1 MEERT
6 ATANRLNAAT
16 RRVEIFGDEVSSD
29 GRVERLRT
37 RAGFVIYR
45 IGARVLPFLP
55 GSLYLFADP
64 TAPPRSTGEG
74 TSPLKTRSTQSAER
88 TDDALRQA
96 SVETKLANV
105 ADSNVGSLNAA
116 NADVAAGFV
125 GAPAIRTN
133 PTEYWLIDAGSG
145 SDESNADLE
154 SAFRTIREEFEPG
167 FAPEKI
173 RRILLTHS
181 HIDHF
186 GGANELRRRT
196 GAEVWSHSF
205 ESRVVASFNEQACVS
220 NVRSFHFLREAG
232 VPEGEIPAILDGFGF
247 RPGRAKSTPVA
258 KTLFG
263 GETFG
268 ALKTFYLPG
277 HSPGHLAFQLD
288 DVILTGDLLLSKTLT
303 QIWPSRMTP
312 RTGVWNYIRSLRTLA
327 RIGERYER
335 AAGRKLVAL
344 PAHEA
349 PIFDVP
355 NRVRQVVR
363 GMERRNG
370 RLFALLEEAE
380 EPLTTLEIARRMY
393 WSGRP
398 NREFFAISDV
408 GARLEFLQ
416 QLGLISVANYDEIS
430 VANPALRFRNS
441 FPDAESAENTVEQIF
456 GVNGADDEPDSV
468 ERDANFGGD

>member
-6 ATANRLNAAT
+6 AANRLDAAT
-16 RRVEIFGDEVSSD
+16 RRVEIFGDDVSSD

-37 RAGFVIYR
+37 RSGFVIYR
-45 IGARVLPFLP
+45 IAARVLPILP
-55 GSLYLFADP
+55 GSIYLFADP
-64 TAPPRSTGEG
+64 TVPPRSAFARRT
-74 TSPLKTRSTQSAER
+74 TNAAVATQSVER
-88 TDDALRQA
+88 QGGESGTPEGEDGV
-96 SVETKLANV
+96 S
-105 ADSNVGSLNAA
+105 S
-116 NADVAAGFV
+116 
-125 GAPAIRTN
+125 APAIRTS
-133 PTEYWLIDAGSG
+133 PAEYWLVDAGSG

-154 SAFRTIREEFEPG
+154 SAFRTIREEFEPD

-196 GAEVWSHSF
+196 GAEVWAHSF
-205 ESRVVASFNEQACVS
+205 ESRVVSSFNEQACVS

-232 VPEGEIPAILDGFGF
+232 VPEAEISAILDGFGF

-258 KTLFG
+258 KTLLG
-263 GETFG
+263 GESFG

-303 QIWPSRMTP
+303 QIWPSRLTP
-312 RTGVWNYIRSLRTLA
+312 RTGVWNYVRSLRTLA

-363 GMERRNG
+363 GMERRNA

-408 GARLEFLQ
+408 GARVEFLQ

-430 VANPALRFRNS
+430 VAEPALRFRNS
-441 FPDAESAENTVEQIF
+441 FSDAESAENTVEQVF

-468 ERDANFGGD
+468 ERDANLGGD

>member
-6 ATANRLNAAT
+6 TAAANRLDAAT

-37 RAGFVIYR
+37 RSGFVIYR
-45 IGARVLPFLP
+45 IAARVLPILP
-55 GSLYLFADP
+55 GSIYLLADP
-64 TAPPRSTGEG
+64 TAPSRLAQSVG
-74 TSPLKTRSTQSAER
+74 KTE
-88 TDDALRQA
+88 
-96 SVETKLANV
+96 
-105 ADSNVGSLNAA
+105 
-116 NADVAAGFV
+116 VAAQGTEGES

-205 ESRVVASFNEQACVS
+205 ESRVVSSFNEQACVS

-232 VPEGEIPAILDGFGF
+232 VDEAEIPGILDGFGF

-258 KTLFG
+258 KTLLG

-327 RIGERYER
+327 RLGERYER

-370 RLFALLEEAE
+370 RLFALLDEAE

-416 QLGLISVANYDEIS
+416 QLGVISVANYDEIS

-441 FPDAESAENTVEQIF
+441 FPNAEAAENTVEQIF
-456 GVNGADDEPDSV
+456 GVNGADDESDSV
-468 ERDANFGGD
+468 ERDANLGGD

>member
-6 ATANRLNAAT
+6 TANRLNAAT
-16 RRVEIFGDEVSSD
+16 RRVEIFGDDVSSD

-55 GSLYLFADP
+55 GSIYLFADP
-64 TAPPRSTGEG
+64 TATPRSPAEG
-74 TSPLKTRSTQSAER
+74 ASTPKIRSTQSAEKPE
-88 TDDALRQA
+88 AN
-96 SVETKLANV
+96 ETETANV
-105 ADSNVGSLNAA
+105 ADLNADKTSGFSAETTA
-116 NADVAAGFV
+116 NAG

-133 PTEYWLIDAGSG
+133 STEYWLIDAGSG

-205 ESRVVASFNEQACVS
+205 ESRVVSSFNEQACVS

-232 VPEGEIPAILDGFGF
+232 VDETEIPGILDGFGF

-258 KTLFG
+258 KTLLG

-303 QIWPSRMTP
+303 QIWPTRMTP
-312 RTGVWNYIRSLRTLA
+312 RTGVWNYIRSLRALA
-327 RIGERYER
+327 RLGERYER
-335 AAGRKLVAL
+335 AFGRKLVAL

-408 GARLEFLQ
+408 AARLELLQ

-430 VANPALRFRNS
+430 VANPALRFRKS
-441 FPDAESAENTVEQIF
+441 FADAEAAENAVEQIF

-468 ERDANFGGD
+468 ERDANLGGD

>member
-6 ATANRLNAAT
+6 ATTANRLDAAT
-16 RRVEIFGDEVSSD
+16 RRVEIFGDNVSSD

-55 GSLYLFADP
+55 GSIYLFADP
-64 TAPPRSTGEG
+64 TAPPRSPGEG
-74 TSPLKTRSTQSAER
+74 APTQKIRSTQGAEKTEANETESATAADV
-88 TDDALRQA
+88 TDDKTNG
-96 SVETKLANV
+96 SNSETTANL
-105 ADSNVGSLNAA
+105 G
-116 NADVAAGFV
+116 

-205 ESRVVASFNEQACVS
+205 ESRVVSSFNEQACVS

-232 VPEGEIPAILDGFGF
+232 VPEAEIPGILDGFGF

-258 KTLFG
+258 KTLLG

-327 RIGERYER
+327 RIAERCER

-408 GARLEFLQ
+408 AARLELLQ

-430 VANPALRFRNS
+430 VANPELRFRNS
-441 FPDAESAENTVEQIF
+441 FADAEAAENAVEQIF

-468 ERDANFGGD
+468 ERDANLGGD

>member
-6 ATANRLNAAT
+6 ATTANRLDAAT
-16 RRVEIFGDEVSSD
+16 RRVEIFGDNVSSD

-55 GSLYLFADP
+55 GSIYLFADP
-64 TAPPRSTGEG
+64 TAPPQSPSEG
-74 TSPLKTRSTQSAER
+74 TSTQKIRSTQGAKKTEANETESA
-88 TDDALRQA
+88 TGVD
-96 SVETKLANV
+96 
-105 ADSNVGSLNAA
+105 LNADKTSGS
-116 NADVAAGFV
+116 NSERAASLGGV
-125 GAPAIRTN
+125 PAIRTN
-133 PTEYWLIDAGSG
+133 PTEYWLVDAGSG

-173 RRILLTHS
+173 KRILLTHS

-205 ESRVVASFNEQACVS
+205 ESRVVSSFNEQACVS

-232 VPEGEIPAILDGFGF
+232 VDEAEIPGILDGFGF

-258 KTLFG
+258 KTLLG

-303 QIWPSRMTP
+303 QIWPSRLTP
-312 RTGVWNYIRSLRTLA
+312 RTGVWNYIRSLRTLS
-327 RIGERYER
+327 RIGERCER
-335 AAGRKLVAL
+335 AVGRKLVAL

-370 RLFALLEEAE
+370 RLFALLDEAE

-408 GARLEFLQ
+408 AARLEFLQ

-430 VANPALRFRNS
+430 VASPELRFRNS
-441 FPDAESAENTVEQIF
+441 FADAEAAENAVEQIF
-456 GVNGADDEPDSV
+456 GVNGADDEADSV
-468 ERDANFGGD
+468 ERDANLGGD

>member
-6 ATANRLNAAT
+6 AAANRLDAAT
-16 RRVEIFGDEVSSD
+16 RRVEIFGDDVSSD

-37 RAGFVIYR
+37 RSGFVIYR
-45 IGARVLPFLP
+45 IAARVLPILP
-55 GSLYLFADP
+55 GSIYLFADP
-64 TAPPRSTGEG
+64 TASPRSTFADSTAARSVE
-74 TSPLKTRSTQSAER
+74 KT
-88 TDDALRQA
+88 DGALRQA
-96 SVETKLANV
+96 AVGTETTNV
-105 ADSNVGSLNAA
+105 AGLSVGLLNVA
-116 NADVAAGFV
+116 NAGVASRRAADES
-125 GAPAIRTN
+125 GAPAIRTC
-133 PTEYWLIDAGSG
+133 PAEYWLIDAGSG

-205 ESRVVASFNEQACVS
+205 ESRVVSSFNEQACVS

-232 VPEGEIPAILDGFGF
+232 VPAAEIPGILDGFGF

-258 KTLFG
+258 KTLLG
-263 GETFG
+263 GERFG

-303 QIWPSRMTP
+303 QIWPTRMTP
-312 RTGVWNYIRSLRTLA
+312 RTGVWNYIRSLRALA
-327 RIGERYER
+327 RIGERCER

-363 GMERRNG
+363 GMERRNA
-370 RLFALLEEAE
+370 RLFALLDEAE

-408 GARLEFLQ
+408 GARVEFLQ

-441 FPDAESAENTVEQIF
+441 FPDAESAENTVEQVF

-468 ERDANFGGD
+468 ERDANLGGD

>member
-6 ATANRLNAAT
+6 ATTANRLNAAT

-55 GSLYLFADP
+55 GSIYLFADP
-64 TAPPRSTGEG
+64 TASPRSTVEG
-74 TSPLKTRSTQSAER
+74 AATQGARLSQVVAETGVPAQR
-88 TDDALRQA
+88 
-96 SVETKLANV
+96 
-105 ADSNVGSLNAA
+105 
-116 NADVAAGFV
+116 AAGETGESAQRAAGETGV
-125 GAPAIRTN
+125 PAIRTN
-133 PTEYWLIDAGSG
+133 PTEYWLVDAGSG

-154 SAFRTIREEFEPG
+154 SAFRTICEEFEPG

-196 GAEVWSHSF
+196 GAEVWAHSF
-205 ESRVVASFNEQACVS
+205 ESRVVSSFNEQACVS

-232 VPEGEIPAILDGFGF
+232 VPEAEIPGILDGFGF

-258 KTLFG
+258 KTLLG

-268 ALKTFYLPG
+268 ALRTFYLPG

-370 RLFALLEEAE
+370 RLFALLDDAE

-408 GARLEFLQ
+408 AARLEFLQ
-416 QLGLISVANYDEIS
+416 QLGLISVANYDGIS

-441 FPDAESAENTVEQIF
+441 FADAEAAENTVEQIF
-456 GVNGADDEPDSV
+456 GVNGADDESDSV

>member
-6 ATANRLNAAT
+6 AANRLDAAT
-16 RRVEIFGDEVSSD
+16 RRVEIFGDDVSSD

-37 RAGFVIYR
+37 RSGFVIYR
-45 IGARVLPFLP
+45 IAARVLPILP
-55 GSLYLFADP
+55 GSIYLFADP
-64 TAPPRSTGEG
+64 TVPPRSAFG
-74 TSPLKTRSTQSAER
+74 RR
-88 TDDALRQA
+88 T
-96 SVETKLANV
+96 K
-105 ADSNVGSLNAA
+105 
-116 NADVAAGFV
+116 NADVATQSVERQGGESGTPEGEDGV
-125 GAPAIRTN
+125 SSAPAIRTS
-133 PTEYWLIDAGSG
+133 PAEYWLVDAGSG

-154 SAFRTIREEFEPG
+154 SAFRTIREEFEPD

-196 GAEVWSHSF
+196 GAEVWAHSF
-205 ESRVVASFNEQACVS
+205 ESRVVSSFNEQACVS

-232 VPEGEIPAILDGFGF
+232 VPEAEIPAILDGFGF

-258 KTLFG
+258 KTLLG
-263 GETFG
+263 GESFG

-303 QIWPSRMTP
+303 QIWPSRLTP
-312 RTGVWNYIRSLRTLA
+312 RTGVWNYVRSLRTLA

-363 GMERRNG
+363 GMERRNA

-408 GARLEFLQ
+408 GARVEFLQ

-430 VANPALRFRNS
+430 VAEPALRFRNS
-441 FPDAESAENTVEQIF
+441 FSDAESAENTVEQVF

-468 ERDANFGGD
+468 ERDANLGGD

>member
-6 ATANRLNAAT
+6 TAANRLDAAT

-37 RAGFVIYR
+37 RSGFVIYR
-45 IGARVLPFLP
+45 IAARVLPILP
-55 GSLYLFADP
+55 GSIYLLADP
-64 TAPPRSTGEG
+64 TAPPRSTFEG
-74 TSPLKTRSTQSAER
+74 AATSKTRL
-88 TDDALRQA
+88 LR
-96 SVETKLANV
+96 SVEKTEV
-105 ADSNVGSLNAA
+105 ATQET
-116 NADVAAGFV
+116 AGES
-125 GAPAIRTN
+125 GAPAIRTS
-133 PTEYWLIDAGSG
+133 PPEYWLIDAGSG

-154 SAFRTIREEFEPG
+154 SAFRTIREEFEPN

-196 GAEVWSHSF
+196 GAEVWAHSF
-205 ESRVVASFNEQACVS
+205 ESRVVSSFNEQACVS

-232 VPEGEIPAILDGFGF
+232 VPEAEIPAILDGFGF

-258 KTLFG
+258 KTLLG
-263 GETFG
+263 GEKFG

-335 AAGRKLVAL
+335 AFGRKLVAL

-363 GMERRNG
+363 GMERRNA
-370 RLFALLEEAE
+370 RLFALLDEAE

-430 VANPALRFRNS
+430 VAEPALRFRNS

-456 GVNGADDEPDSV
+456 GVNGADDEPDPV
-468 ERDANFGGD
+468 ERDANLGGD

>member
-6 ATANRLNAAT
+6 ATTAAANRLDAAT

-45 IGARVLPFLP
+45 IAARVLPILP
-55 GSLYLFADP
+55 GSIYLFADP
-64 TAPPRSTGEG
+64 TASPRSTVEG
-74 TSPLKTRSTQSAER
+74 TSTLKTRSTQDVEKAETSATES
-88 TDDALRQA
+88 AI
-96 SVETKLANV
+96 VAN
-105 ADSNVGSLNAA
+105 LNADKA
-116 NADVAAGFV
+116 SGSNAGRTASLG

-167 FAPEKI
+167 FAPAKI

-205 ESRVVASFNEQACVS
+205 ESRVVSSFNEQACVS

-232 VPEGEIPAILDGFGF
+232 VPAAEIPGILDGFGF

-258 KTLFG
+258 KTLLG

-370 RLFALLEEAE
+370 RLFALLDDAE

-430 VANPALRFRNS
+430 VENPALRFRNS
-441 FPDAESAENTVEQIF
+441 FPDAESAENTVEQVF
-456 GVNGADDEPDSV
+456 GMNGADDEPDSV
-468 ERDANFGGD
+468 ERDANLGGD

>member
-1 MEERT
+1 MERRT
-6 ATANRLNAAT
+6 TTANRLDAAT
-16 RRVEIFGDEVSSD
+16 RRVEIFGDDVSSD
-29 GRVERLRT
+29 GRVERLQT

-55 GSLYLFADP
+55 GSIYLFADP
-64 TAPPRSTGEG
+64 TAPPRSPGER
-74 TSPLKTRSTQSAER
+74 TSTLKTRLTQDLEKAE
-88 TDDALRQA
+88 
-96 SVETKLANV
+96 V
-105 ADSNVGSLNAA
+105 APQGTTGEND
-116 NADVAAGFV
+116 
-125 GAPAIRTN
+125 APAFRTN

-205 ESRVVASFNEQACVS
+205 ESRVVSSFNEQACVS

-232 VPEGEIPAILDGFGF
+232 VDEAEIPGILDGFGF

-258 KTLFG
+258 KTLLG

-268 ALKTFYLPG
+268 ALKTLYLPG

-335 AAGRKLVAL
+335 AVGRKLVAL

-370 RLFALLEEAE
+370 RLFALLDEAE

-441 FPDAESAENTVEQIF
+441 FPDAEAAENTVEQIF
-456 GVNGADDEPDSV
+456 GVNGADDEPDPV

>member
-6 ATANRLNAAT
+6 TANRLDAAT
-16 RRVEIFGDEVSSD
+16 RRVEIFGDDVSTD

-37 RAGFVIYR
+37 RSGFVIYR
-45 IGARVLPFLP
+45 IAARVLPILP
-55 GSLYLFADP
+55 GSIYLFADP
-64 TAPPRSTGEG
+64 TVAPRSSVAGRTA
-74 TSPLKTRSTQSAER
+74 TRPATNATTASQ
-88 TDDALRQA
+88 
-96 SVETKLANV
+96 SVERQ
-105 ADSNVGSLNAA
+105 
-116 NADVAAGFV
+116 DVALKDAAGESGV
-125 GAPAIRTN
+125 PAIRTS

-145 SDESNADLE
+145 TEESSADLE
-154 SAFRTIREEFEPG
+154 SAFRTIREEFEPD

-196 GAEVWSHSF
+196 GAEVWAHSF

-232 VPEGEIPAILDGFGF
+232 VPEAEIPAILDGFGF

-258 KTLFG
+258 KTLLG
-263 GETFG
+263 GEKFG

-303 QIWPSRMTP
+303 QIWPSRLTP
-312 RTGVWNYIRSLRTLA
+312 RTGVWNYVRSLRTLA

-363 GMERRNG
+363 GMERRNA
-370 RLFALLEEAE
+370 RLFALLDDAE

-408 GARLEFLQ
+408 GARVEFLQ

-441 FPDAESAENTVEQIF
+441 FSDAESAENTVEQVF
-456 GVNGADDEPDSV
+456 GVNGADDESDSV
-468 ERDANFGGD
+468 ERDANLGGD

>member
-6 ATANRLNAAT
+6 ATTANRLDAAT
-16 RRVEIFGDEVSSD
+16 RRVEIFGDNVSSD

-55 GSLYLFADP
+55 GSIYLFADP
-64 TAPPRSTGEG
+64 TAPPQSPGEG
-74 TSPLKTRSTQSAER
+74 TSTQKIRSTQGAKKTEANETESA
-88 TDDALRQA
+88 TGVD
-96 SVETKLANV
+96 
-105 ADSNVGSLNAA
+105 LNADKTSGS
-116 NADVAAGFV
+116 NSERAASLGGV
-125 GAPAIRTN
+125 PAIRTN
-133 PTEYWLIDAGSG
+133 PTEYWLVDAGSG

-205 ESRVVASFNEQACVS
+205 ESRVVSSFNEQACVS

-232 VPEGEIPAILDGFGF
+232 VPESEIPGILDGFGF

-258 KTLFG
+258 KTLLG

-303 QIWPSRMTP
+303 QIWPTRMTP
-312 RTGVWNYIRSLRTLA
+312 RTGVWNYIRSLRALA
-327 RIGERYER
+327 RIGERCER

-370 RLFALLEEAE
+370 RLFALLDEAE

-408 GARLEFLQ
+408 AARLEFLQ

-430 VANPALRFRNS
+430 VASPELRFRNS
-441 FPDAESAENTVEQIF
+441 FADAEAAENAVEQIF
-456 GVNGADDEPDSV
+456 GVNGADDEADSV
-468 ERDANFGGD
+468 ERDANLGGD

>member
-1 MEERT
+1 LTLQGGEKSGV
-6 ATANRLNAAT
+6 AFNGPA
-16 RRVEIFGDEVSSD
+16 D
-29 GRVERLRT
+29 G
-37 RAGFVIYR
+37 I
-45 IGARVLPFLP
+45 
-55 GSLYLFADP
+55 D
-64 TAPPRSTGEG
+64 
-74 TSPLKTRSTQSAER
+74 
-88 TDDALRQA
+88 
-96 SVETKLANV
+96 
-105 ADSNVGSLNAA
+105 
-116 NADVAAGFV
+116 
-125 GAPAIRTN
+125 APAIRTS
-133 PTEYWLIDAGSG
+133 PAEYWLVDAGSG
-145 SDESNADLE
+145 SDESHADLE
-154 SAFRTIREEFEPG
+154 SAFRTIREEFEPD
-167 FAPEKI
+167 FSPEKI

-196 GAEVWSHSF
+196 GAEVWAHSF
-205 ESRVVASFNEQACVS
+205 ESRVVSSFNEQACVS

-232 VPEGEIPAILDGFGF
+232 VPEEEIPAILDGFGF

-258 KTLFG
+258 KTLLG
-263 GETFG
+263 GEKFG
-268 ALKTFYLPG
+268 ALRTFYLPG

-303 QIWPSRMTP
+303 QIWPSRLTP
-312 RTGVWNYIRSLRTLA
+312 RTGVWNYVRSLRTLA

-335 AAGRKLVAL
+335 AFGRKLVAL

-363 GMERRNG
+363 GMERRNA
-370 RLFALLEEAE
+370 RLFALLDEAE

-408 GARLEFLQ
+408 GARVEFLQ

-441 FPDAESAENTVEQIF
+441 FPDAESAENTVEQVF
-456 GVNGADDEPDSV
+456 GMNGADDETDSV
-468 ERDANFGGD
+468 QRDANLGGD

>member
-6 ATANRLNAAT
+6 ATTANRLDAAT
-16 RRVEIFGDEVSSD
+16 RRVEIFGDNVSSD

-55 GSLYLFADP
+55 GSIYLFADP
-64 TAPPRSTGEG
+64 TAPPQSPSEG
-74 TSPLKTRSTQSAER
+74 TSTQKIRSTQGAKKTEANETESA
-88 TDDALRQA
+88 TGVD
-96 SVETKLANV
+96 
-105 ADSNVGSLNAA
+105 LNADKTSGS
-116 NADVAAGFV
+116 NSERAASLGGV
-125 GAPAIRTN
+125 PAIRTN
-133 PTEYWLIDAGSG
+133 PTEYWLVDAGSG

-173 RRILLTHS
+173 KRILLTHS

-205 ESRVVASFNEQACVS
+205 ESRVVSSFNEQACVS

-232 VPEGEIPAILDGFGF
+232 VPESEIPGILDGFGF

-258 KTLFG
+258 KTLLG

-303 QIWPSRMTP
+303 QIWPTRMTP
-312 RTGVWNYIRSLRTLA
+312 RTGVWNYIRSLRALA
-327 RIGERYER
+327 RIGERCDR

-370 RLFALLEEAE
+370 RLFALLDEAE

-408 GARLEFLQ
+408 AARLEFLQ

-430 VANPALRFRNS
+430 VASPELRFRNS
-441 FPDAESAENTVEQIF
+441 FADAEAAENAVEQIF
-456 GVNGADDEPDSV
+456 GVNGADDEADSV
-468 ERDANFGGD
+468 ERDANLGGD

>member
-6 ATANRLNAAT
+6 ATTANRLDAAT
-16 RRVEIFGDEVSSD
+16 RRVEIFGDNVSSD

-55 GSLYLFADP
+55 GSIYLFADP
-64 TAPPRSTGEG
+64 TAPPQSPSEG
-74 TSPLKTRSTQSAER
+74 TSTQKIRSTQGAKKTEANETESA
-88 TDDALRQA
+88 TGVD
-96 SVETKLANV
+96 
-105 ADSNVGSLNAA
+105 LNADKTSGS
-116 NADVAAGFV
+116 NSERAASLGGV
-125 GAPAIRTN
+125 PAIRTN
-133 PTEYWLIDAGSG
+133 PTEYWLVDAGSG

-173 RRILLTHS
+173 KRILLTHS

-205 ESRVVASFNEQACVS
+205 ESRVVSSFNEQACVS

-232 VPEGEIPAILDGFGF
+232 VPESEIPGILDGFGF

-258 KTLFG
+258 KTLLG

-303 QIWPSRMTP
+303 QIWPTRMTP
-312 RTGVWNYIRSLRTLA
+312 RTGVWNYIRSLRALA
-327 RIGERYER
+327 RIGERCER

-370 RLFALLEEAE
+370 RLFALLDEAE

-408 GARLEFLQ
+408 AARLEFLQ

-430 VANPALRFRNS
+430 VASPELRFRNS
-441 FPDAESAENTVEQIF
+441 FADAEAAENAVEQIF
-456 GVNGADDEPDSV
+456 GVNGADDEADSV
-468 ERDANFGGD
+468 ERDANLGGD

>member
-6 ATANRLNAAT
+6 ATTANRLDAAT
-16 RRVEIFGDEVSSD
+16 RRVEIFGDNVSSD

-55 GSLYLFADP
+55 GSIYLFADP
-64 TAPPRSTGEG
+64 TAPPQSPSEG
-74 TSPLKTRSTQSAER
+74 TSTQKIRSTQGAKKTEANETESA
-88 TDDALRQA
+88 TGVD
-96 SVETKLANV
+96 
-105 ADSNVGSLNAA
+105 LNADKTSGS
-116 NADVAAGFV
+116 NSERAASLGGV
-125 GAPAIRTN
+125 PAIRTN
-133 PTEYWLIDAGSG
+133 PTEYWLVDAGSG

-173 RRILLTHS
+173 KRILLTHS

-205 ESRVVASFNEQACVS
+205 ESRVVSSFNEQACVS

-232 VPEGEIPAILDGFGF
+232 VPESEIPGILDGFGF

-258 KTLFG
+258 KTLLG

-303 QIWPSRMTP
+303 QIWPTRMTP
-312 RTGVWNYIRSLRTLA
+312 RTGVWNYIRSLRALA
-327 RIGERYER
+327 RIGERCER

-370 RLFALLEEAE
+370 RLFALLDEAE

-408 GARLEFLQ
+408 AARLEFLQ

-430 VANPALRFRNS
+430 VASPQLRFRNS
-441 FPDAESAENTVEQIF
+441 FADAEAAENAVEQIF
-456 GVNGADDEPDSV
+456 GVNGADDEADSV
-468 ERDANFGGD
+468 ERDANLGGD

>member
-6 ATANRLNAAT
+6 ATTANRLDAAT
-16 RRVEIFGDEVSSD
+16 RRVEIFGDNVSSD

-55 GSLYLFADP
+55 GSIYLFADP
-64 TAPPRSTGEG
+64 TAPPQSPSEG
-74 TSPLKTRSTQSAER
+74 TSTQKIRSTQGAKKTEANETESA
-88 TDDALRQA
+88 TGVD
-96 SVETKLANV
+96 
-105 ADSNVGSLNAA
+105 LNADKTSGS
-116 NADVAAGFV
+116 NSERAASLDGV
-125 GAPAIRTN
+125 PAIRTN
-133 PTEYWLIDAGSG
+133 PTEYWLVDAGSG

-173 RRILLTHS
+173 KRILLTHS

-186 GGANELRRRT
+186 GGANELRWRT

-205 ESRVVASFNEQACVS
+205 ESRVVSSFNEQACVS

-232 VPEGEIPAILDGFGF
+232 VPESEIPGILDGFGF

-258 KTLFG
+258 KTLLG

-303 QIWPSRMTP
+303 QIWPTRMTP
-312 RTGVWNYIRSLRTLA
+312 RTGVWNYIRSLRALA
-327 RIGERYER
+327 RIGERCER

-408 GARLEFLQ
+408 AARLEFLQ

-430 VANPALRFRNS
+430 VASPELRFRNS
-441 FPDAESAENTVEQIF
+441 FADAEAAENAVEQIF
-456 GVNGADDEPDSV
+456 GVYGADDEADSV
-468 ERDANFGGD
+468 ERDANLGGD